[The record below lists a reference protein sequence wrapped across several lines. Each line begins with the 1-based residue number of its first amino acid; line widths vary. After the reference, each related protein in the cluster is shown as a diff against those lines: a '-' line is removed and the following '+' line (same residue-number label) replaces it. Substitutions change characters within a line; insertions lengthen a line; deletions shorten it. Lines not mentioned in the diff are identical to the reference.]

1 MLVRNINTED
11 GLVNGAFGTITGLE
25 KSSDNVIKAV
35 YVRFDHPQS
44 GKKHISKLTTTNT
57 IPKHSVRISPVED
70 NLHGRNMIR
79 KQLPLKL
86 GWAATI
92 HKVQGMTLKEV
103 VVSLKTTFAAGMAYV
118 ALSRVSSE
126 EGLHIIDFD
135 SKVIYAS
142 QDITKALQAMEPFL
156 CSTILPTTAQ
166 KATMTLTFHN
176 TEGLLPHKDDITR
189 AMVLENSQII
199 CFTETWLS
207 RNAYLPTSL
216 LPNFKPIY

>member
-1 MLVRNINTED
+1 
-11 GLVNGAFGTITGLE
+11 
-25 KSSDNVIKAV
+25 
-35 YVRFDHPQS
+35 
-44 GKKHISKLTTTNT
+44 
-57 IPKHSVRISPVED
+57 
-70 NLHGRNMIR
+70 MIR

-126 EGLHIIDFD
+126 EGLHIIEFD

-176 TEGLLPHKDDITR
+176 TEGLLPHKDDYTCNGIGKFSNHLFYR
-189 AMVLENSQII
+189 NMVIKKCLLAN
-199 CFTETWLS
+199 T
-207 RNAYLPTSL
+207 L

>member
-1 MLVRNINTED
+1 
-11 GLVNGAFGTITGLE
+11 
-25 KSSDNVIKAV
+25 
-35 YVRFDHPQS
+35 
-44 GKKHISKLTTTNT
+44 
-57 IPKHSVRISPVED
+57 
-70 NLHGRNMIR
+70 MIR

-176 TEGLLPHKDDITR
+176 TGGLLPHKDTR
-189 AMVLENSQII
+189 NGIGEFSNHQFYRSMVIKI
-199 CFTETWLS
+199 C
-207 RNAYLPTSL
+207 L
-216 LPNFKPIY
+216 LANIFATQL

>member
-1 MLVRNINTED
+1 
-11 GLVNGAFGTITGLE
+11 
-25 KSSDNVIKAV
+25 
-35 YVRFDHPQS
+35 
-44 GKKHISKLTTTNT
+44 
-57 IPKHSVRISPVED
+57 
-70 NLHGRNMIR
+70 MIR

-118 ALSRVSSE
+118 ALSRVSQE

-207 RNAYLPTSL
+207 TNAYLPTSL

>member
-1 MLVRNINTED
+1 MLD
-11 GLVNGAFGTITGLE
+11 LTIL
-25 KSSDNVIKAV
+25 NL
-35 YVRFDHPQS
+35 

-57 IPKHSVRISPVED
+57 IPKHSVRMSPVED

-103 VVSLKTTFAAGMAYV
+103 VVSLKNTFAAGMAYV

-176 TEGLLPHKDDITR
+176 TGGLLPHKDTR
-189 AMVLENSQII
+189 NGIEEFSNHQFYRSMVIKI
-199 CFTETWLS
+199 C
-207 RNAYLPTSL
+207 LPANIFATQL
-216 LPNFKPIY
+216 